1 MVIFSKIN
9 FVVIIVLFLGI
20 ILNILPFSDN
30 INSIKPPILLLILI
44 YWSLAFPNQINL
56 TYAFIS
62 GLIMDVLLIMPLGYN
77 ALCYTVT
84 IFLILLYYPQIR
96 LQSSLNKML
105 SLLLILIPF
114 FLMSTIG
121 NNFLK
126 INYNLFDVLTSIFI
140 SIIIWPALFSVLRF
154 IRQKYI
160 S

>member
-1 MVIFSKIN
+1 MVIFNKIN
-9 FVVIIVLFLGI
+9 FVVIIVLFFGI
-20 ILNILPFSDN
+20 ILNILPLADN
-30 INSIKPPILLLILI
+30 MNSIKPPILLLILI
-44 YWSLAFPNQINL
+44 YWSLAFPDQINL
-56 TYAFIS
+56 TYAFIY

-77 ALCYTVT
+77 ALCYTIT

-140 SIIIWPALFSVLRF
+140 SIIIWPALFNMLRF
-154 IRQKYI
+154 VRQKYI
-160 S
+160 P

>member
-1 MVIFSKIN
+1 MVIFNKIN
-9 FVVIIVLFLGI
+9 FVVITVLFFGI
-20 ILNILPFSDN
+20 ILNILPFADN
-30 INSIKPPILLLILI
+30 MNSIKPPILLLILI

-56 TYAFIS
+56 TYAFIY

-77 ALCYTVT
+77 ALCYTIT

-140 SIIIWPALFSVLRF
+140 SIIIWPALFNMLRF
-154 IRQKYI
+154 VRQKYI
-160 S
+160 P

>member
-1 MVIFSKIN
+1 MVIFNKIN
-9 FVVIIVLFLGI
+9 FVVIIVLFFGI
-20 ILNILPFSDN
+20 ILNILPLADN
-30 INSIKPPILLLILI
+30 MNSIKPPILLLILI

-56 TYAFIS
+56 TYAFIY

-77 ALCYTVT
+77 ALCYTIT

-140 SIIIWPALFSVLRF
+140 SIIIWPALFNMLRF
-154 IRQKYI
+154 VRQKYI
-160 S
+160 P

>member
-9 FVVIIVLFLGI
+9 FVVIVVLFLGI

-77 ALCYTVT
+77 ALCYTIT

-140 SIIIWPALFSVLRF
+140 SIIIWPALFSMLRF

>member
-1 MVIFSKIN
+1 MVIFNKVN
-9 FVVIIVLFLGI
+9 FVVIIVLFFGI
-20 ILNILPFSDN
+20 ILNILPLADN
-30 INSIKPPILLLILI
+30 MNSIKPPILLLILI
-44 YWSLAFPNQINL
+44 YWSLAFPNHVNL
-56 TYAFIS
+56 TYAFIY

-77 ALCYTVT
+77 ALCYTIT

-140 SIIIWPALFSVLRF
+140 SIIIWPALFNMLRF
-154 IRQKYI
+154 VRQKYI
-160 S
+160 P

>member
-1 MVIFSKIN
+1 MVIFNKIN
-9 FVVIIVLFLGI
+9 FVVVIVLFFGI
-20 ILNILPFSDN
+20 ILNVLPLADN
-30 INSIKPPILLLILI
+30 MNSIKPPILLLILI

-56 TYAFIS
+56 TYAFIY
-62 GLIMDVLLIMPLGYN
+62 GLIMDVLLLMPLGYN
-77 ALCYTVT
+77 ALCYTIT

-126 INYNLFDVLTSIFI
+126 INYNLFDVLTTIFI
-140 SIIIWPALFSVLRF
+140 SVIIWPALFNMLRF

-160 S
+160 T

>member
-1 MVIFSKIN
+1 MVIFNKIN
-9 FVVIIVLFLGI
+9 FVVIIVLFFGI
-20 ILNILPFSDN
+20 ILNILPLADN
-30 INSIKPPILLLILI
+30 MNSIKPPILLLILI

-56 TYAFIS
+56 TYAFIY

-77 ALCYTVT
+77 ALCYTIT

-96 LQSSLNKML
+96 LQSNLNKML

-140 SIIIWPALFSVLRF
+140 SVIIWPALFSMLRF

>member
-1 MVIFSKIN
+1 MVIFNKIN
-9 FVVIIVLFLGI
+9 FVVIIVLFFGI
-20 ILNILPFSDN
+20 ILNILPLADN
-30 INSIKPPILLLILI
+30 MNSIKPPILLLILI

-56 TYAFIS
+56 TYAFIY

-77 ALCYTVT
+77 ALCYTIT

-140 SIIIWPALFSVLRF
+140 SIIIWPALFSMLRF

>member
-1 MVIFSKIN
+1 MN
-9 FVVIIVLFLGI
+9 FVVIVALFLGI

-56 TYAFIS
+56 TYAFVS

-77 ALCYTVT
+77 ALCYTIT

-140 SIIIWPALFSVLRF
+140 SVIIWPTLFSMLRF

>member
-9 FVVIIVLFLGI
+9 FVVIVVLFLGI

-140 SIIIWPALFSVLRF
+140 SIIIWPALFSMLRF

>member
-1 MVIFSKIN
+1 MVIFNKIN
-9 FVVIIVLFLGI
+9 FVVITVLFFGI
-20 ILNILPFSDN
+20 ILNILPLADN
-30 INSIKPPILLLILI
+30 MNSIKPPILLLILI

-56 TYAFIS
+56 TYAFIY

-77 ALCYTVT
+77 ALCYTIT

-140 SIIIWPALFSVLRF
+140 SIIIWPALFNMLRF
-154 IRQKYI
+154 VRQKYI
-160 S
+160 P

>member
-1 MVIFSKIN
+1 MVIFNKIN
-9 FVVIIVLFLGI
+9 FVVIIVLFFGI
-20 ILNILPFSDN
+20 ILNILPIADN
-30 INSIKPPILLLILI
+30 MNSIKPPILLLILI

-56 TYAFIS
+56 TYAFIY
-62 GLIMDVLLIMPLGYN
+62 GLIMDVLLLMPLGYN
-77 ALCYTVT
+77 ALCYTIT

-140 SIIIWPALFSVLRF
+140 SIAIWPALFNMLRF
-154 IRQKYI
+154 VRQKYI
-160 S
+160 P

>member
-77 ALCYTVT
+77 ALCYTIT

-140 SIIIWPALFSVLRF
+140 SIIIWPALFSMLRF
-154 IRQKYI
+154 IRQKYT

>member
-1 MVIFSKIN
+1 MVIFNKIN
-9 FVVIIVLFLGI
+9 FVVIIVLFFGI
-20 ILNILPFSDN
+20 ILNILPLADN
-30 INSIKPPILLLILI
+30 MNSIKPPILLLILI
-44 YWSLAFPNQINL
+44 YWSLAFPNQVNL
-56 TYAFIS
+56 TYAFIY

-77 ALCYTVT
+77 ALCYTMT

-140 SIIIWPALFSVLRF
+140 SIIIWPALFNMLRF
-154 IRQKYI
+154 VRQKYI
-160 S
+160 P

>member
-1 MVIFSKIN
+1 MVIFNKIN
-9 FVVIIVLFLGI
+9 FVVIVVLFFGI
-20 ILNILPFSDN
+20 ILNILPLS
-30 INSIKPPILLLILI
+30 SSLSSVKPPILLLILI

-56 TYAFIS
+56 TYAFVF
-62 GLIMDVLLIMPLGYN
+62 GLIMDILLIMPLGYN
-77 ALCYTVT
+77 ALCFTLT

-96 LQSSLNKML
+96 LQSHLHKML
-105 SLLLILIPF
+105 SLLVILIPF

-126 INYNLFDVLTSIFI
+126 IDYNLFSVLTSILI
-140 SIIIWPALFSVLRF
+140 SIVIWPALFSMLRF